1 MQQQYDIGKRL
12 REVMAERG
20 GTISQ
25 LAELTD
31 VSEDTIKA
39 IRSGKTKSPG
49 IQLMISIAD
58 ALGCTMD
65 GFLHRRSLTDEEL
78 YLLQKYRTL
87 NIHGKRMVMLMAD
100 SEDHMQKKLP
110 SADAYRAKTRR
121 IPCIS
126 STHTLASNSDYSTH
140 ATEFIEIP
148 ADYFPNADYCL
159 RLTTNMLH
167 PIYIKDDII
176 AVEQN
181 FPHFGDIALFLN
193 ENGVEMIRKYT
204 EKDGSPYL
212 EAVSRCDRS
221 LYLTSDIICLGTILG
236 IVRLEDTRK
245 PLTKSMGGFL
255 IYKYY
260 DVDYSAPPVISHG
273 DGWVTNMLSLL
284 VLDTDI

>member
-20 GTISQ
+20 VTISQ
-25 LAELTD
+25 LAEMTD

-110 SADAYRAKTRR
+110 SADAYCAKTRR
-121 IPCIS
+121 IP
-126 STHTLASNSDYSTH
+126 Y
-140 ATEFIEIP
+140 
-148 ADYFPNADYCL
+148 
-159 RLTTNMLH
+159 
-167 PIYIKDDII
+167 
-176 AVEQN
+176 
-181 FPHFGDIALFLN
+181 FLN
-193 ENGVEMIRKYT
+193 SHACLQFRLLNTR
-204 EKDGSPYL
+204 
-212 EAVSRCDRS
+212 DRI
-221 LYLTSDIICLGTILG
+221 Y
-236 IVRLEDTRK
+236 RDTRRLFSK
-245 PLTKSMGGFL
+245 GRLLSEAHDQ
-255 IYKYY
+255 Y
-260 DVDYSAPPVISHG
+260 APSY
-273 DGWVTNMLSLL
+273 LY
-284 VLDTDI
+284 

>member
-20 GTISQ
+20 VTISQ

-148 ADYFPNADYCL
+148 TDYFPNADYCL

-204 EKDGSPYL
+204 EKDG
-212 EAVSRCDRS
+212 
-221 LYLTSDIICLGTILG
+221 
-236 IVRLEDTRK
+236 
-245 PLTKSMGGFL
+245 
-255 IYKYY
+255 
-260 DVDYSAPPVISHG
+260 
-273 DGWVTNMLSLL
+273 
-284 VLDTDI
+284 

>member
-20 GTISQ
+20 VTISQ

-126 STHTLASNSDYSTH
+126 STHTLASK
-140 ATEFIEIP
+140 F
-148 ADYFPNADYCL
+148 
-159 RLTTNMLH
+159 RLLNTRDR
-167 PIYIKDDII
+167 IY
-176 AVEQN
+176 
-181 FPHFGDIALFLN
+181 
-193 ENGVEMIRKYT
+193 R
-204 EKDGSPYL
+204 
-212 EAVSRCDRS
+212 
-221 LYLTSDIICLGTILG
+221 
-236 IVRLEDTRK
+236 DTRRLFSK
-245 PLTKSMGGFL
+245 CRLLSEAHDQ
-255 IYKYY
+255 Y
-260 DVDYSAPPVISHG
+260 APSY
-273 DGWVTNMLSLL
+273 LY
-284 VLDTDI
+284 

>member
-20 GTISQ
+20 VTISQ

-58 ALGCTMD
+58 
-65 GFLHRRSLTDEEL
+65 SLTDEEL

-245 PLTKSMGGFL
+245 PPIT
-255 IYKYY
+255 
-260 DVDYSAPPVISHG
+260 
-273 DGWVTNMLSLL
+273 
-284 VLDTDI
+284 

>member
-1 MQQQYDIGKRL
+1 MNRAKKKIAQK
-12 REVMAERG
+12 
-20 GTISQ
+20 
-25 LAELTD
+25 TD
-31 VSEDTIKA
+31 
-39 IRSGKTKSPG
+39 RCL
-49 IQLMISIAD
+49 Q
-58 ALGCTMD
+58 
-65 GFLHRRSLTDEEL
+65 
-78 YLLQKYRTL
+78 LLQTAVLLLCVFAFIQRIKLLQDLGVFQLDDLAGEVVQGVFLRH
-87 NIHGKRMVMLMAD
+87 I
-100 SEDHMQKKLP
+100 QK
-110 SADAYRAKTRR
+110 ADAYRAKTRR

-140 ATEFIEIP
+140 AAEFIEIP

-245 PLTKSMGGFL
+245 PPIT
-255 IYKYY
+255 
-260 DVDYSAPPVISHG
+260 
-273 DGWVTNMLSLL
+273 
-284 VLDTDI
+284 

>member
-20 GTISQ
+20 VTISQ

-87 NIHGKRMVMLMAD
+87 NIHG
-100 SEDHMQKKLP
+100 
-110 SADAYRAKTRR
+110 KTRR

-245 PLTKSMGGFL
+245 PPIT
-255 IYKYY
+255 
-260 DVDYSAPPVISHG
+260 
-273 DGWVTNMLSLL
+273 
-284 VLDTDI
+284 